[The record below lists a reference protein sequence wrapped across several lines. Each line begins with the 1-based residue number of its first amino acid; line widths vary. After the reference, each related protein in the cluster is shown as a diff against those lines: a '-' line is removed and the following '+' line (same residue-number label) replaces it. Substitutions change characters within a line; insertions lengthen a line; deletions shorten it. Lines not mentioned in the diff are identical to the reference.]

1 VTVPAVT
8 VPAVTVPAQGGTSI
22 LGLTLTVPVVG
33 VQVSA
38 NVSLPGG
45 ISLAIGGDPGTPSI
59 PGTPGTTSA
68 GNWTSAG

>member
-1 VTVPAVT
+1 VAATIPAATVPAV
-8 VPAVTVPAQGGTSI
+8 AVPAQGGISI
-22 LGLTLTVPVVG
+22 LGLTLTLPVVG

-45 ISLAIGGDPGTPSI
+45 ISLGIGGDPGTP
-59 PGTPGTTSA
+59 GTTNT